1 MKTKNILFLS
11 TILFGLTSITSCK
24 KNDTGG
30 KASLHVMV
38 YNGSSAINASTLY
51 VKFDEHHQPT
61 DPTNN
66 YDLKIQGEA
75 YDNHVHVEDLRM
87 GEYYLYAIGY
97 DSITKK
103 TVAGG
108 VATSINWSERK
119 EMKSVDLV
127 LHSH

>member
-11 TILFGLTSITSCK
+11 TLFFGLTLTTSCK

-38 YNGSSAINASTLY
+38 YNGTSPVKGATLY
-51 VKFDEHHQPT
+51 VKFGEHHQPT

-66 YDLKIQGEA
+66 YDLKIQGEVN
-75 YDNHVHVEDLRM
+75 DNHVHVEDLRM
-87 GEYYLYAIGY
+87 GDYYLYAIGY
-97 DSITKK
+97 DSIAKK
-103 TVAGG
+103 MIEGG
-108 VATSINWSERK
+108 VAASINWSERK
-119 EMKSVDLV
+119 EMKSVDLA